1 MIGAPTIT
9 ASNENLK
16 SFNPFARAARRPRSY
31 KSRSVSKWRLSAPG
45 AWQKS
50 SDARCRSLA
59 SRRRAANV
67 PESSRFSPAYLCG
80 NQISGATPS
89 TRHCPCDCIC
99 SMVWRFYAIDATL
112 SP

>member
-45 AWQKS
+45 VWQKS

-59 SRRRAANV
+59 SRRRAASV
-67 PESSRFSPAYLCG
+67 PESSRFSPAYLCASQPVRRVHG
-80 NQISGATPS
+80 EESTPP
-89 TRHCPCDCIC
+89 RRRAGVA
-99 SMVWRFYAIDATL
+99 SMAWR
-112 SP
+112 P

>member
-67 PESSRFSPAYLCG
+67 PESSRFSPAYL
-80 NQISGATPS
+80 
-89 TRHCPCDCIC
+89 
-99 SMVWRFYAIDATL
+99 
-112 SP
+112 